1 MKHEKLKELNLLFAP
16 LTKKQKLK
24 IKGGIGTDDLDVM
37 IGDDDIDPTYKIV
50 DDLDNI

>member
-1 MKHEKLKELNLLFAP
+1 MKHEKLKELNLLLTP

-24 IKGGIGTDDLDVM
+24 IKGGIGNDDPDVM
-37 IGDDDIDPTYKIV
+37 IGSDDIEPTYKIV